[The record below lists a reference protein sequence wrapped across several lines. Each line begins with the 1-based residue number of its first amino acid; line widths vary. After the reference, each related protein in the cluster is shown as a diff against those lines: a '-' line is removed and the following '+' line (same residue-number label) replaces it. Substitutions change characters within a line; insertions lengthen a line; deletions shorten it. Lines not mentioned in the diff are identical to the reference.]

1 MRKRILTICAL
12 LLTGLL
18 AACGTQQPQG
28 TESAAAAGTESLPET
43 ESAAA
48 AESVEETQPAEQ
60 TETGAQETVTGQNT
74 DPQTALGEMEAELPG
89 NNQDRQITTDSYMVY
104 TYSYSISVRQAYSD
118 QASAWVVGIGINQT
132 AKEEHKT

>member
-12 LLTGLL
+12 LLTGMF

-60 TETGAQETVTGQNT
+60 TETGA
-74 DPQTALGEMEAELPG
+74 
-89 NNQDRQITTDSYMVY
+89 
-104 TYSYSISVRQAYSD
+104 
-118 QASAWVVGIGINQT
+118 
-132 AKEEHKT
+132 